1 MLFFSDECFLMS
13 SINNNNNNNNNKSSE
28 MEEVCFVN
36 NPKMEKLLIHMFEL
50 NYDNAKSLQSLA
62 KYQEAAESCN
72 VILNKVES
80 TLPEGVPENFATDY
94 KLQEIISKAVELL
107 PELWKLSG
115 NFDEAITSYRRALLT
130 HWNLDKETTARIQ
143 KEFAVFLLYG
153 GVDATPPKLR
163 YQVEGSFVPKNNVEE
178 AILLLMILLRDSS
191 LKRIEWDAS
200 IIDHLCFGLSVSG
213 GLEGLAKQFEELLP
227 GVLERKLRYYILS
240 LCYHGMGED
249 VVALNLLRILLS
261 KSENPN
267 CIKGLLLA
275 SKICGENLNFADE
288 GVDYARRALPEL
300 QGGCALMGSVAN
312 CLLGISLSDEA
323 RCSVVDSER
332 VKKHLEALQA
342 LKNAE
347 RTMIERDP
355 KIIYHLSLENADQR
369 NLDVALCYAKQLLKL
384 EGESSLAG
392 WILLARILSAQK
404 RYSDAEAVIDA
415 ALDQTGK
422 WSQKELLRTKAKLQ
436 VAQGRVKN
444 AVETCTLLLAL
455 IHVQSRRAGVLFKG
469 NCSHERSLELEIWT
483 DLAKIYISLSQWR
496 DAEVCLCKSKAIS
509 PHSASRWHAVGLFY
523 QAKGLHKEALDAFVE
538 ALGSEDTYVPS
549 LISTAN
555 ILRQKGNNQSIS
567 LAETYLSAAVQ
578 LDRMNHSAWS
588 SLGLVYKQ
596 RGKDYKASECFEA
609 AEVLK
614 ESAPVEPFR
623 QPYFF

>member
-1 MLFFSDECFLMS
+1 MEEEKLCFL
-13 SINNNNNNNNNKSSE
+13 
-28 MEEVCFVN
+28 N
-36 NPKMEKLLIHMFEL
+36 NPKVEKLLIHMFEL
-50 NYDNAKSLQSLA
+50 NYDNAKSLLSHG
-62 KYQEAAESCN
+62 KYIEAAESCN
-72 VILNKVES
+72 VILDKVES

-107 PELWKLSG
+107 PGVWKLSG
-115 NFDEAITSYRRALLT
+115 NFHEAIASYRRALLR
-130 HWNLDKETTARIQ
+130 HWNLDKATIARIQ

-178 AILLLMILLRDSS
+178 AVLLLMILLRDSS

-200 IIDHLCFGLSVSG
+200 IVDHLCFGLSVSG
-213 GLEGLAKQFEELLP
+213 GLEGLAKQVEEFLP
-227 GVLERKLRYYILS
+227 GVLERKLRYYTLS

-275 SKICGENLNFADE
+275 SKICGENPNYAVE
-288 GVDYARRALPEL
+288 GVDYAHRALTEL
-300 QGGCALMGSVAN
+300 HGGCPQMASIAN

-323 RCSVVDSER
+323 RCSVMDSER
-332 VKKHLEALQA
+332 VKKHFEALQA
-342 LKNAE
+342 LKTAE
-347 RTMIERDP
+347 RTMIERIP

-369 NLDVALCYAKQLLKL
+369 NLDVALSYAKQLLKL
-384 EGESSLAG
+384 EGESSLDG
-392 WILLARILSAQK
+392 WILVARILSAQK
-404 RYSDAEAVIDA
+404 RYSDAENVIDA

-422 WSQKELLRTKAKLQ
+422 WSQKDLLRTKAKLQ
-436 VAQGRVKN
+436 IAQGRAKN

-455 IHVQSRRAGVLFKG
+455 IHVQSRRTGVLSKG
-469 NCSHERSLELEIWT
+469 NRSHERSLELEIWI

-509 PHSASRWHAVGLFY
+509 PHSASRWHAVGLLY
-523 QAKGLHKEALDAFVE
+523 QAKSLHKEALDAFVE
-538 ALGSEDTYVPS
+538 ALGNQDTYVPS

-555 ILRQKGNNQSIS
+555 ILRQKGNNQSVS

-596 RGKDYKASECFEA
+596 RGKDYKATECFEA
-609 AEVLK
+609 AEVLE

-623 QPYFF
+623 